1 MESRKNL
8 DQETKQLCS
17 EIYEKPAI
25 EIIEMET
32 ETNILVGS
40 GDDYNPG
47 GGRPW

>member
-1 MESRKNL
+1 MKTN
-8 DQETKQLCS
+8 QEENNQNELK

-32 ETNILVGS
+32 EGCILAGS